1 MWLTPHIISD
11 AAVVTYAQ
19 KPKEKAGVSL
29 LEAAQATKAE
39 AAQAVKDAE
48 QAAVV
53 AKNRPIISYLKPNLT
68 VAIVDDFTKY
78 PMTAI
83 PPPVSFG
90 PHLRV

>member
-1 MWLTPHIISD
+1 M
-11 AAVVTYAQ
+11 
-19 KPKEKAGVSL
+19 SL

-39 AAQAVKDAE
+39 AAQAAKDAE

-68 VAIVDDFTKY
+68 VAVVDDFTKY

-83 PPPVSFG
+83 PPPVRLASHLTRQG
-90 PHLRV
+90 PWHSQLQQQ